1 MHKSEVQSLIPLSS
15 RRLKIIRFLFRRK
28 LRPLSFLTLV
38 APNVVLLH
46 SDVQCDVEYG
56 DRYQGAVS
64 LFCGKFVSER
74 VNISPGNMERGPTV
88 IRNIILP
95 IDVTANDALH
105 LHKHVI
111 KRSRHG
117 PCASAVAD
125 TTAPA
130 NLNRVWRRIRQER
143 GQNCVCG
150 PWIRGRDRQ

>member
-1 MHKSEVQSLIPLSS
+1 MGISMHKPEVQSLVSFS
-15 RRLKIIRFLFRRK
+15 GRSLKIVRFVFRRE
-28 LRPLSFLTLV
+28 LCPLPFFALV
-38 APNVVLLH
+38 APNIVLLH

-64 LFCGKFVSER
+64 LFCGKFVSES
-74 VNISPGNMERGPTV
+74 VNISSGKMEKGPT
-88 IRNIILP
+88 IIGNIILP

-130 NLNRVWRRIRQER
+130 DLDRMGCRVRQE
-143 GQNCVCG
+143 CG
-150 PWIRGRDRQ
+150 